1 MTESVTATSADA
13 RSEYD
18 ESPPELDEI
27 LAVSRGMATAVAPE
41 GGLSDVQAPL
51 LRAITKAVTGNDID
65 YRALEPLGPEELAA
79 VLARRKPAYRQRL
92 VHHMVLAEMV
102 LIPIPEDVA
111 QRVAAVARAL
121 GIDDEFVNV
130 ARQYARGALG
140 LAWNELRREGFVEPN
155 ETADLT
161 GMHAAAQLVDPW
173 EEPPPDPELVARWRA
188 FADLPEGTL
197 GRAVADMYRARGFF
211 IPGTR
216 SAASPY
222 LAQHDFVH
230 VLADYGTTIEGE
242 LEVFAFVGRAD
253 PDPKGFAWLAT
264 MVGLFETGYIHQQGF
279 FASNVRD
286 RHLDNP
292 GMNDRLADAIWRGKL
307 VAESFGR
314 DLFFVDYH
322 ELADRQIDD
331 VREMLCVPAKSEAAL
346 AGGSVGPFHPDGLS
360 EFQREAGL
368 RAADDDRTF

>member
-1 MTESVTATSADA
+1 MSGGVTTDATDA
-13 RSEYD
+13 LAHYD
-18 ESPPELDEI
+18 ETPPELDEI
-27 LAVSRGMATAVAPE
+27 LAVSRGMATAVAPAS
-41 GGLSDVQAPL
+41 GLSDVQAPL
-51 LRAITKAVTGNDID
+51 LRAITKAVTSHDID
-65 YRALEPLGPEELAA
+65 YRALEPLGPDELAR
-79 VLARRKPAYRQRL
+79 VLERRKPAYRQRL

-121 GIDDEFVNV
+121 GVDDDFVDV

-140 LAWNELRREGFVEPN
+140 LAWNELRREGFVER
-155 ETADLT
+155 TDVDDLT
-161 GMHAAAQLVDPW
+161 GLHAAAQIVDPW
-173 EEPPPDPELVARWRA
+173 EEPPPDSELEARWRA
-188 FADLPEGTL
+188 FAELPEDTL

-230 VLADYGTTIEGE
+230 VVADYGTTIEGE

-279 FASNVRD
+279 FEANVRD

-292 GMNDRLADAIWRGKL
+292 GMDVRLADAIRRGKI
-307 VAESFGR
+307 VSEAFGR
-314 DLFFVDYH
+314 DLFHVDYH
-322 ELADRQIDD
+322 ELANRSIED
-331 VREMLCVPAKSEAAL
+331 VRELLCLPAKDDAAI

-360 EFQREAGL
+360 AFQREAGQKS
-368 RAADDDRTF
+368 RADERTF